1 LTPDPYTVLVDLA
14 RREQE
19 HALQDD
25 LDGLEHVA
33 SERDALIA
41 ALPDSA
47 PDSAKPAL
55 LEAARIQAQTTAVLM
70 EARTRVA
77 AAIGGVERGRATAAG
92 YRAAAGS
99 APRRGTI
106 TVAA

>member
-33 SERDALIA
+33 AERDALIA

-70 EARTRVA
+70 EGRARLSA
-77 AAIGGVERGRATAAG
+77 EMGDMERGRVTAAG
-92 YRAAAGS
+92 YSRASGA
-99 APRRGTI
+99 APRRSTI

>member
-1 LTPDPYTVLVDLA
+1 MTPDPYARLVDLA

-33 SERDALIA
+33 AERDALIA

-55 LEAARIQAQTTAVLM
+55 LEAARIQAQTTAALM
-70 EARTRVA
+70 EGRARLSA
-77 AAIGGVERGRATAAG
+77 AMGDMERGRAGAAG
-92 YRAAAGS
+92 YTRAAAG